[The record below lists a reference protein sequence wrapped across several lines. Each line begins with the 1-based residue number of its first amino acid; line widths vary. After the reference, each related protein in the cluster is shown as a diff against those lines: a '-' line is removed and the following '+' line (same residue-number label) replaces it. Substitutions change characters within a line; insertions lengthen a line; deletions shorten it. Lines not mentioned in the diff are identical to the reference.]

1 MIKIISIIYQS
12 VKNLAEKLGCV
23 VLVKEEMKF
32 HTSFRIGGPAD
43 LFIYVNNTESL
54 KKILKKISETDVP
67 FFILGNGSNLLV
79 SDEGFRGIVLSLLKS
94 ERILRLEN
102 ETTLLCSSGIPLAK
116 ACIFAMKNSLSGLE
130 FAWGIPGSC
139 GGALFMNA
147 GAYGD
152 DISKVILQGTHITLQ
167 GEEENL
173 SKDQL
178 ALSYRKSFY
187 SDNQFIITS
196 LKLSLNPLSSQE
208 IRSRMYENIHKR
220 KSKQPLNQPNA
231 GSIFKRPGN
240 GYYAG
245 TLIES
250 CGLKGFS
257 IGGAMVSPKH
267 AGFIVNTGNASA
279 EDVARL
285 ISHIKKTVYDNS
297 GINLECEIKTLGNIK
312 I

>member
-1 MIKIISIIYQS
+1 M
-12 VKNLAEKLGCV
+12 NLAESLGCL
-23 VLVKEEMKF
+23 VLVNEEMKY

-43 LFIYVNNTESL
+43 LFIYINNTQSL
-54 KKILKKISETDVP
+54 KKILQKISETSVP
-67 FFILGNGSNLLV
+67 FFMIGNGSNLLV

-94 ERILRLEN
+94 ERVLNLEN

-116 ACIFAMKNSLSGLE
+116 ACIFAMKNNLSGLE

-152 DISKVILQGTHITLQ
+152 DISKVIVQGPHITLD
-167 GEEENL
+167 GNEEILN
-173 SKDQL
+173 KDQL

-187 SDNQFIITS
+187 TDNPFIITS

-208 IRSRMYENIHKR
+208 IRNKMYENIHKR
-220 KSKQPLNQPNA
+220 KSKQPLSQPNA

-250 CGLKGFS
+250 CGLKGYS
-257 IGGAMVSPKH
+257 VGGAMVSPKH

-279 EDVARL
+279 EDVSKL
-285 ISHIKKTVYDNS
+285 IAHIKKTVYDNS
-297 GINLECEIKTLGNIK
+297 GINLECEIKTLGNIRV
-312 I
+312 

>member
-1 MIKIISIIYQS
+1 M
-12 VKNLAEKLGCV
+12 NLAENLGCL
-23 VLVKEEMKF
+23 VLVNEEMKY

-43 LFIYVNNTESL
+43 LFIYVNNTQSL
-54 KKILKKISETDVP
+54 KELLKRISENGIP
-67 FFILGNGSNLLV
+67 FFMLGNGSNLLV

-94 ERILRLEN
+94 ERVLNLEN
-102 ETTLLCSSGIPLAK
+102 ETTILCSSGISLAK
-116 ACIFAMKNSLSGLE
+116 VCTFAMKNNLSGLE

-152 DISKVILQGTHITLQ
+152 DISKVILQGTHITPD
-167 GEEENL
+167 GNEEILN
-173 SKDQL
+173 KDRL
-178 ALSYRKSFY
+178 ALSYRRSFY
-187 SDNQFIITS
+187 SDNPFIITS
-196 LKLSLNPLSSQE
+196 LKLSLSSLSSHE
-208 IRSRMYENIHKR
+208 IRNKMYENIQKR
-220 KSKQPLNQPNA
+220 KSKQPLGQPNA

-279 EDVARL
+279 EDVSKL
-285 ISHIKKTVYDNS
+285 IAHIKKTVYNNS